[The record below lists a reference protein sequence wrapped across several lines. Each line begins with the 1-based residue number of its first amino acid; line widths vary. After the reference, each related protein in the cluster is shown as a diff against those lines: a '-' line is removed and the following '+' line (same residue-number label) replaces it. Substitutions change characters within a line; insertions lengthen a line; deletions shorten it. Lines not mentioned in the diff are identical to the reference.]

1 MKAIDMTKVY
11 SNYKGKWVVL
21 RSPNSNRVVAYGKDL
36 KKVVEVAKKM
46 GVSIPVVAQ
55 IPKKVLPIVGPF
67 SFK

>member
-11 SNYKGKWVVL
+11 SNYKGKWVAL
-21 RSPNSNRVVAYGKDL
+21 KGPKSNKVVASGKNL
-36 KKVVEVAKKM
+36 KKVVEVAKKR
-46 GVSIPVVAQ
+46 GVSLPVVAQ